1 MGGLF
6 SKSTRTQKSKDPKW
20 QGIGPNTPLPGA
32 ASSSSSPSSPYN
44 NNYSQPGGSSG
55 GAYGYQQQSPQP
67 RSQTLTTLDSRS
79 NNNNNTTT
87 SNLAAAKKK
96 QQKSSKIMLLLK
108 LDPKAGGQR
117 KVITKNL
124 ISLPSDFRHTGH
136 IGAGEVR
143 SGQIDPEK
151 IKNQMAEVAACL
163 KLDVNTPIPMLKTI
177 PIQPENQDPA
187 ANHAPEQVDR
197 YAARPGAAVF

>member
-6 SKSTRTQKSKDPKW
+6 SKSSRTQKSKDPKW

-32 ASSSSSPSSPYN
+32 ASSSPSSPN
-44 NNYSQPGGSSG
+44 SNNYSHASGSNG

-67 RSQTLTTLDSRS
+67 RPQTLSTLDSRPS
-79 NNNNNTTT
+79 ANNT
-87 SNLAAAKKK
+87 SSLAEAKRK
-96 QQKSSKIMLLLK
+96 QQKASKIMLLLK

-163 KLDVNTPIPMLKTI
+163 KLDVNTPIPILKTI

>member
-1 MGGLF
+1 MGSFF
-6 SKSTRTQKSKDPKW
+6 SKSSRTQRSKDPKW
-20 QGIGPNTPLPGA
+20 QGIGPNTPLPNSSSSGGP
-32 ASSSSSPSSPYN
+32 SSSSPP
-44 NNYSQPGGSSG
+44 NNYSQGSGSNG
-55 GAYGYQQQSPQP
+55 GAHGYQQP
-67 RSQTLTTLDSRS
+67 RSQTLSTLDSRTTP
-79 NNNNNTTT
+79 NNNNN
-87 SNLAAAKKK
+87 SHAKK
-96 QQKSSKIMLLLK
+96 QQNQKSSKIMLLLK

-117 KVITKNL
+117 KIITKNL

-177 PIQPENQDPA
+177 PIQPENQDPSE
-187 ANHAPEQVDR
+187 HAVSS
-197 YAARPGAAVF
+197 

>member
-1 MGGLF
+1 MGGFF
-6 SKSTRTQKSKDPKW
+6 SKSSRTQKSKDPKW
-20 QGIGPNTPLPGA
+20 QGIGPNTPLPSGA
-32 ASSSSSPSSPYN
+32 GASSSSPSSPNYN
-44 NNYSQPGGSSG
+44 NNIYNQASGSNG
-55 GAYGYQQQSPQP
+55 GAYGYQQQSSQP
-67 RSQTLTTLDSRS
+67 RSQTLSTLDSRG
-79 NNNNNTTT
+79 NNT
-87 SNLAAAKKK
+87 SSLAASKK

-124 ISLPSDFRHTGH
+124 IGLPSDFRHTGH

-163 KLDVNTPIPMLKTI
+163 KLDINTPIPMLKTI

-197 YAARPGAAVF
+197 YARPGAAVF

>member
-6 SKSTRTQKSKDPKW
+6 SKSSKNQKSKDPKW
-20 QGIGPNTPLPGA
+20 QGIGPNTPLPS
-32 ASSSSSPSSPYN
+32 ASSPTN
-44 NNYSQPGGSSG
+44 NSNSNQASKSNG
-55 GAYGYQQQSPQP
+55 GAFGYQQP
-67 RSQTLTTLDSRS
+67 RSQNLSTLDSRPS
-79 NNNNNTTT
+79 NANN
-87 SNLAAAKKK
+87 AASKK
-96 QQKSSKIMLLLK
+96 QSQKTSKIMLLLK

-117 KVITKNL
+117 RVITKNL

-163 KLDVNTPIPMLKTI
+163 RLDANAPIPTLKTV
-177 PIQPENQDPA
+177 PIQPENQDLPSV
-187 ANHAPEQVDR
+187 HPPEQIDR

>member
-6 SKSTRTQKSKDPKW
+6 SKSSRTQKSKDPKW
-20 QGIGPNTPLPGA
+20 QGIGPNTPLPG
-32 ASSSSSPSSPYN
+32 SSSSNNNFNN
-44 NNYSQPGGSSG
+44 NNYSQASGSNG
-55 GAYGYQQQSPQP
+55 GAYGYQQP
-67 RSQTLTTLDSRS
+67 RSQTLNTLDSR
-79 NNNNNTTT
+79 NLNTNTRST
-87 SNLAAAKKK
+87 SNAKKQNNK
-96 QQKSSKIMLLLK
+96 PSSKIMLLLK

-117 KVITKNL
+117 RIITKNL

-163 KLDVNTPIPMLKTI
+163 KLDANTPIPMLKTV
-177 PIQPENQDPA
+177 PIQPENQDSA
-187 ANHAPEQVDR
+187 DHAPEQVDR
-197 YAARPGAAVF
+197 ARPGVAVF

>member
-1 MGGLF
+1 MGSFF
-6 SKSTRTQKSKDPKW
+6 SKSSRTQKSKDPKW
-20 QGIGPNTPLPGA
+20 QGIGPNTPLPSSNGG
-32 ASSSSSPSSPYN
+32 ASSSSSPSSP
-44 NNYSQPGGSSG
+44 NNYSQASGSNG
-55 GAYGYQQQSPQP
+55 GAYGYQQTGGQP
-67 RSQTLTTLDSRS
+67 R
-79 NNNNNTTT
+79 
-87 SNLAAAKKK
+87 KKH
-96 QQKSSKIMLLLK
+96 QHKSSKIMLLLK
-108 LDPKAGGQR
+108 LDPKAGGGQR

-124 ISLPSDFRHTGH
+124 IGLPSDFRHTGH

-177 PIQPENQDPA
+177 PIQPENQDSSD
-187 ANHAPEQVDR
+187 HAPEQVDR